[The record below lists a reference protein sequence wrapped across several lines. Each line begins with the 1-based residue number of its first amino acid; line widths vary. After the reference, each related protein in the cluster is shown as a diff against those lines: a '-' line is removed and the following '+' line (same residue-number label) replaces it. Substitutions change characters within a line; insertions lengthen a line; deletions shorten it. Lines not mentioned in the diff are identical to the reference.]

1 MERIGI
7 RELRQNASEYVR
19 GIKAGQ
25 SYEITERGGLVGYL
39 VPATGGSAEIERLVL
54 TGLVIPP
61 RRARTALPELV
72 ELPKGEPKASEVLA
86 AARAEER

>member
-25 SYEITERGGLVGYL
+25 RYEITERGGLVGYL
-39 VPATGGSAEIERLVL
+39 VPAMGEGAELERLVH
-54 TGLVIPP
+54 TGIVIPP
-61 RRARTALPELV
+61 RRPRTAWPELV
-72 ELPKGEPKASEVLA
+72 VRVEAEPTASELLA
-86 AARAEER
+86 EARAEER